1 MDSMIGLY
9 KDKLSELNKNISL
22 SEKIYFLHSVVNDRL
37 GCVDRIAVI
46 VYDPKT
52 DFLKT
57 FIHSSAEDH
66 PLVRYQAKLTE
77 AKSLMAI
84 VQTGQARVVNDL
96 TVFKGGKHE
105 HTKRIAA
112 QGFGSSY
119 TLPIY
124 HNRFFLGF
132 VFLNSYQR
140 DSFRSEILHDLDLFG
155 HLISSLV
162 AGELATIRMM
172 LAAVRAAEHIT
183 SYRDTET
190 GAHIERVSH
199 YARFIAQ
206 ELAPKYGFNDEFIEH
221 LFLFSSLHDIGKIG
235 LSDAILKKAGKLT
248 QEEFDEMKEHVIMG
262 RQIIDGI
269 LRDFGLETF
278 EGIEMIRN
286 IAEYHHEAVDGSGYC
301 KGLQKEEIPI
311 EARIV
316 SVADIFDALTS
327 RRRYK
332 AAWSNDE
339 AFALLQRLAGSKLD
353 KESVAAL
360 LENRESV
367 EKLQNRFKEAPAE
380 EQNQG

>member
-9 KDKLSELNKNISL
+9 KDKLSKLNKNISL
-22 SEKIYFLHSVVNDRL
+22 SEKIHFLHSVVNDRL

-46 VYDPKT
+46 VYDPTT

-66 PLVRYQAKLTE
+66 PLVRYQAKLAE

-124 HNRFFLGF
+124 HNGFFLGF

-140 DSFRSEILHDLDLFG
+140 NSFRSEILHDLDLFG

-199 YARFIAQ
+199 YARLIAQ
-206 ELAPKYGFNDEFIEH
+206 ELAPKYGFDDEFIEH
-221 LFLFSSLHDIGKIG
+221 LFLFSSLHDIGKVG
-235 LSDAILKKAGKLT
+235 LSDAILKRRGNS
-248 QEEFDEMKEHVIMG
+248 
-262 RQIIDGI
+262 
-269 LRDFGLETF
+269 LRKNS
-278 EGIEMIRN
+278 MR
-286 IAEYHHEAVDGSGYC
+286 
-301 KGLQKEEIPI
+301 
-311 EARIV
+311 
-316 SVADIFDALTS
+316 
-327 RRRYK
+327 
-332 AAWSNDE
+332 
-339 AFALLQRLAGSKLD
+339 
-353 KESVAAL
+353 
-360 LENRESV
+360 
-367 EKLQNRFKEAPAE
+367 
-380 EQNQG
+380 